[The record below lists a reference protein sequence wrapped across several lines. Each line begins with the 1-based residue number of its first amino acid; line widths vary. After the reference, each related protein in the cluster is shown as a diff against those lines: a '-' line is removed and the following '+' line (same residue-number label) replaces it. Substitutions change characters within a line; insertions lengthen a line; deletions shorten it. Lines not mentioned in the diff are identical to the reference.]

1 VTALCRVVESKKGF
15 RLLNIADFHVGSL
28 VTSLVPRRI
37 LDLPT
42 GLLPSRSAK
51 AKLAA
56 AGHGN
61 GTTTAIGNGLI
72 TSTTTPG
79 TGPVKLSLQVQINP
93 LVGPGGGRTLIAS
106 STSTLPPSS
115 SSSSIVLGSRLEKN
129 IGSKSCL
136 IYGTADGGIGIF
148 LPIDERIHRRL
159 AVLQQ
164 IMYTTQPMSCCL
176 NPNEYRTIK
185 ISKHR
190 NEKKRGIIDGNL
202 LWSFINLEEALQDEL
217 ASAMGTTA
225 DVIIENLE
233 ELQMLSLFF

>member
-1 VTALCRVVESKKGF
+1 MPPPPLLLMAGRVIESKKGF

-37 LDLPT
+37 LDMPT
-42 GLLPSRSAK
+42 GLPSRGNK
-51 AKLAA
+51 ANKLKVN
-56 AGHGN
+56 HGTN
-61 GTTTAIGNGLI
+61 IKQI
-72 TSTTTPG
+72 
-79 TGPVKLSLQVQINP
+79 QIQINP
-93 LVGPGGGRTLIAS
+93 IPGGGGRPVISSSTTPSGGGGGGAS
-106 STSTLPPSS
+106 STSPST
-115 SSSSIVLGSRLEKN
+115 IVLGSRLEKN
-129 IGSKSCL
+129 ICSKSCL
-136 IYGTADGGIGIF
+136 VYGTADGGIGLL

-202 LWSFINLEEALQDEL
+202 LWSFINLEESLQDEL
-217 ASAMGTTA
+217 ASAIGTTA

-233 ELQMLSLFF
+233 ELDMVSLFF